1 MKTKAAQIFENSVM
15 LSIDKLIP
23 YERNAKIHPESQI
36 ETLAKIFIEL
46 GFDQPIVLDPNYV
59 IIKGHG
65 RRLAAI
71 RAGFTEVPCIIRY
84 DLSASQ
90 VRATRI
96 ADNVIAKTDW
106 DHENL
111 VSDLKILEQEDA
123 DLLDIIGY
131 QEDELKELLHN
142 KRDDQGETNDDD
154 VPDVP
159 QNVRGV
165 ERGQI
170 WQLGSHKIMCGDS
183 TSKEDVD
190 RLMGGERADMVFTDP
205 PYGINV
211 VGGDKAVGGGKIVK
225 ANKYEPVIGDLTP
238 EVAKN
243 ACALLL
249 SFKIPMIIW
258 GANNFAHALPES
270 SAWLYWQKNQTG
282 DFADG
287 ELAWTNCKG
296 QIKRFEHTWAGLIK
310 ASEHGQKRVHPTQ
323 KPIALAEWCF
333 DKYMP
338 EAKSVLDLFLGSG
351 STLIACE
358 KTNRKCYGLEIDPH
372 YCSVIIERW
381 EKFTGQ
387 KAELIEPSP
396 HVFSNGDLQFDSGEK

>member
-142 KRDDQGETNDDD
+142 KRDDQGERNDTYTN
-154 VPDVP
+154 
-159 QNVRGV
+159 
-165 ERGQI
+165 
-170 WQLGSHKIMCGDS
+170 KIQ
-183 TSKEDVD
+183 T
-190 RLMGGERADMVFTDP
+190 P
-205 PYGINV
+205 I
-211 VGGDKAVGGGKIVK
+211 
-225 ANKYEPVIGDLTP
+225 YEPKGPKPKISELFDLSKAERLIEEIDCSDIPDNEKIFLRYAAYRHIVFNYQNIAEYYAHSDAEFQNSAEQSALVVIDFEKAIENGF
-238 EVAKN
+238 VA
-243 ACALLL
+243 L
-249 SFKIPMIIW
+249 S
-258 GANNFAHALPES
+258 H
-270 SAWLYWQKNQTG
+270 
-282 DFADG
+282 D
-287 ELAWTNCKG
+287 
-296 QIKRFEHTWAGLIK
+296 
-310 ASEHGQKRVHPTQ
+310 
-323 KPIALAEWCF
+323 LAEAY
-333 DKYMP
+333 K
-338 EAKSVLDLFLGSG
+338 
-351 STLIACE
+351 
-358 KTNRKCYGLEIDPH
+358 
-372 YCSVIIERW
+372 
-381 EKFTGQ
+381 
-387 KAELIEPSP
+387 
-396 HVFSNGDLQFDSGEK
+396 NG